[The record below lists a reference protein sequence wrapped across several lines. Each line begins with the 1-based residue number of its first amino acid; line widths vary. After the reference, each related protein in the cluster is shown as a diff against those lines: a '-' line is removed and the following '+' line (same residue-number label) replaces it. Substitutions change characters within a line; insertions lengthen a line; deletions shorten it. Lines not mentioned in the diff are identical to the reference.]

1 MEAISII
8 SNKTIYTVSLVEKE
22 TGSNY
27 NMFANLYKKGEKMP
41 LAGTSFKSTETSANI
56 ITWAKSHIK
65 N

>member
-41 LAGTSFKSTETSANI
+41 LAGTCFKSTEETNTI
-56 ITWAKSHIK
+56 IEWAKKHI
-65 N
+65 